1 MTVTEVDGARLD
13 DQEALRAADP
23 GDMLRQ
29 VASAAAQIREARL
42 RTVEAGVDALAG
54 GGRPRAVV
62 VAGMGAAAI
71 SGDVL
76 AAVCG
81 DGCPVPIVTVRG
93 YQLPGWVGA
102 TDLVVAVSCSGSTEE
117 TLAVALEA
125 VRRGSRLLC
134 VGGEGSPLADIATQ
148 AGVPFVP
155 VRSAGSPRA
164 TLWGLTVPVILV
176 SRLLGLVDV
185 SDDVLEETAKRLE
198 DISHRCRPSS
208 ESFINPGKQLAADLA
223 GAVPMVWGGSALAG
237 VAAHRFACQVNE
249 NAKYPCVYG
258 VLPEAAHNQMLAFD
272 GPFGGPHAFAG
283 GLGGSG
289 GSAPQNDTSDMD
301 DFFRDRADED
311 NGPEENGLHVIVL
324 RDVAE
329 HPQVARRREVSVELA
344 RARGIPVTEIA
355 AEGAHPLER
364 IATLIALADYT
375 TVYLAIAL
383 GIDPTPEAAVQELK
397 ARAADQ

>member
-1 MTVTEVDGARLD
+1 MTIEVDGARLD
-13 DQEALRAADP
+13 DPEALRAADP

-29 VASAAAQIREARL
+29 VASAAAQIREAQF
-42 RTVEAGVDALAG
+42 RTAEAGIDVLAG

-62 VAGMGAAAI
+62 VTGMGGSAI

-81 DGCPVPIVTVRG
+81 VGCPVPIVTVRG

-102 TDLVVAVSCSGSTEE
+102 ADLVIAVSCSGSTEE
-117 TLAVALEA
+117 TLAVAVEA

-134 VGGEGSPLADIATQ
+134 VGGEGSPLADIAAQ
-148 AGVPFVP
+148 AGVPFIP
-155 VRSAGSPRA
+155 VRSAGQPRA
-164 TLWGLTVPVILV
+164 TLWGLTVPLILAAQMI
-176 SRLLGLVDV
+176 GLVDV
-185 SDDVLEETAKRLE
+185 SGDVLEDTAKRLE

-208 ESFINPGKQLAADLA
+208 ESFINPGKQLATELA
-223 GAVPMVWGGSALAG
+223 GAVPMVWGTSPLAG
-237 VAAHRFACQVNE
+237 VAAYRFACQFNE

-258 VLPEAAHNQMLAFD
+258 TLPEANHNQVVAFD
-272 GPFGGPHAFAG
+272 GPFGGSRAFAG
-283 GLGGSG
+283 GSG
-289 GSAPQNDTSDMD
+289 GPSPQGDMD
-301 DFFRDRADED
+301 DFFRDRAH
-311 NGPEENGLHVIVL
+311 EENGLHIVVL
-324 RDVAE
+324 RDVEE

-355 AEGAHPLER
+355 AEGNHPLER

-383 GIDPTPEAAVQELK
+383 GIDPTPVAAIQDLK
-397 ARAADQ
+397 ARIADQ